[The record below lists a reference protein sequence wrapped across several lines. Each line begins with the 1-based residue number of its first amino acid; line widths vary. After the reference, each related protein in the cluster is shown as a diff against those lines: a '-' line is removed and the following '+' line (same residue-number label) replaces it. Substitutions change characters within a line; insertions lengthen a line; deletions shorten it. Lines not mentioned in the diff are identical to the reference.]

1 MQRISIFKLKERK
14 NNPTAWIMGKII
26 LIKPAILNNGMEVEE
41 TEKKKSICPFAAQ

>member
-41 TEKKKSICPFAAQ
+41 TEKKKSKIPFSC